1 MGLLSHYQIIPPVG
15 TKKANQECKD
25 KRPSHLSC
33 EDLEDLDDLLRDA
46 KEKSGERGRKG
57 DFLRFYW

>member
-33 EDLEDLDDLLRDA
+33 EDLDDLLRDA